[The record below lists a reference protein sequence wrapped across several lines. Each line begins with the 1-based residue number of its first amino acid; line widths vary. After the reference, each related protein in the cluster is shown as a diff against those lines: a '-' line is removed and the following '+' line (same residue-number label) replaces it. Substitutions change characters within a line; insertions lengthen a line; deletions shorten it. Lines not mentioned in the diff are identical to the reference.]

1 MRRFIDLLA
10 PLGVVIMLVAALL
23 ARHGTNLKGGLNLY
37 LIVGLVLVLLHL
49 LLRWEDVYRAIGG
62 RQLRYGTNTAV
73 LIVVVIGILAAVNYL
88 AYRHPLKK
96 DLTKGLRYSLSDQ
109 TTKVLA
115 GLKEDVRLVYFQRAA
130 EVEGAGADR
139 VKDYAAL
146 SPHVKVEFVDPV
158 QKPARARELEVKGP
172 WPTVVLERGDKKER
186 VNNDSEQDLTNAFIK
201 LTREGKRTVCF
212 VEGEGEKDIDDAD
225 DGGLSSAK
233 SALAKDQYETKKVLL
248 AREGKVPAD
257 CTVLVV
263 AGPQKDLLPQ
273 VAEVVKAYVKA
284 GGKALVMQDPELKEK
299 RPTVDA
305 LVKSF
310 GIDPGDDIVVD
321 VSGVGQIFGAGELTP
336 IAAQY
341 PYHEITRGFRVMTAF
356 HEARSMQA
364 SATTVPGVTAQN
376 LVETSSASWGE
387 TDLTLKAPVQMD
399 EGKDKKGPVSLGAA
413 ATVRVETTPAPSPS
427 PIASPSTPAAAA
439 PFPSP
444 SPSPSPEEAPAPPKE
459 GRVVV
464 FGDSDF
470 ATNALFGFQGNRD
483 FFLNTVAWLAQEADL
498 ISIRAKE
505 PENQSLVLTR
515 EQQQNVLLLAL
526 LLLPGLFIVLGV
538 RAWWVRR

>member
-1 MRRFIDLLA
+1 
-10 PLGVVIMLVAALL
+10 
-23 ARHGTNLKGGLNLY
+23 
-37 LIVGLVLVLLHL
+37 
-49 LLRWEDVYRAIGG
+49 
-62 RQLRYGTNTAV
+62 
-73 LIVVVIGILAAVNYL
+73 
-88 AYRHPLKK
+88 
-96 DLTKGLRYSLSDQ
+96 
-109 TTKVLA
+109 
-115 GLKEDVRLVYFQRAA
+115 
-130 EVEGAGADR
+130 
-139 VKDYAAL
+139 
-146 SPHVKVEFVDPV
+146 
-158 QKPARARELEVKGP
+158 
-172 WPTVVLERGDKKER
+172 
-186 VNNDSEQDLTNAFIK
+186 
-201 LTREGKRTVCF
+201 
-212 VEGEGEKDIDDAD
+212 VEGEGEKDIDDSD

-233 SALAKDQYETKKVLL
+233 AALGKDQYETRKVLL

-257 CTVLVV
+257 CTVVVV

-273 VAEVVKAYVKA
+273 VAEAVKAFVKS
-284 GGKALVMQDPELKEK
+284 GGKALLMQDPELKEK
-299 RPTVDA
+299 RPAMDA

-364 SATTVPGVTAQN
+364 SATTVPGVTAQS
-376 LVETSSASWGE
+376 LVETSPASWAE
-387 TDLTLKAPVQMD
+387 TDLALKAPVQMD
-399 EGKDKKGPVSLGAA
+399 EGKDKKGPIPLGAA
-413 ATVRVETTPAPSPS
+413 ATVRVEAAPSPS
-427 PIASPSTPAAAA
+427 PLPSPSPAAAS

-444 SPSPSPEEAPAPPKE
+444 SPSPSPEEAPAPAKE

-470 ATNALFGFQGNRD
+470 ASNALFGFQGNRD

-526 LLLPGLFIVLGV
+526 LLLPGLFVVLGV